1 MLRHLVVKLGSLP
14 FVTSLRV
21 LEEKVAMNREAIN
34 NGLALFSKNRLDVV
48 VAVVLQFL
56 LGCSWL
62 LELNGTAFVV
72 IRVGDLLFFLAT
84 VMLGLLG
91 LLISVGRIRLQPLN
105 GKGTPGLELLLLN
118 LVDHMLVLDGD
129 TGLILDGHVRRQ
141 PGISV

>member
-72 IRVGDLLFFLAT
+72 IRVGDLLFFLST
-84 VMLGLLG
+84 YMLGL
-91 LLISVGRIRLQPLN
+91 
-105 GKGTPGLELLLLN
+105 
-118 LVDHMLVLDGD
+118 
-129 TGLILDGHVRRQ
+129 
-141 PGISV
+141 